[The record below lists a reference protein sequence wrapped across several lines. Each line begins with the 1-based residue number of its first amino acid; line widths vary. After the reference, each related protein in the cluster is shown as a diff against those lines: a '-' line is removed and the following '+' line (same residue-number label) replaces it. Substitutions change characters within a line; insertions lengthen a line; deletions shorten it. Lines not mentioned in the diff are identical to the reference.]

1 MSPRRGLLRFL
12 FRALLIALIWVRLA
26 RDWQYISM
34 GWRIGAITVSTLLVG
49 ALIFG
54 FIDSRSRWAI
64 QRKDDVPK
72 NPLGLE

>member
-34 GWRIGAITVSTLLVG
+34 AWRIGAITVSTLLAG

-54 FIDSRSRWAI
+54 FIGTSKRWAS
-64 QRKDDVPK
+64 QKDTVPK